1 MGDPPRP
8 KVKMKTYD
16 EMTPQERIA
25 ARQEVAVK
33 LRQEEAEH
41 NATDYWARDAQ
52 GNKLYLQSADLWEGG
67 LLRGVLRAG
76 LASLDEL
83 IEQDAREAKE
93 NRGKTQA

>member
-8 KVKMKTYD
+8 KVKIKTYD

-25 ARQEVAVK
+25 ARQEK
-33 LRQEEAEH
+33 SDQLRQEEAEDK
-41 NATDYWARDAQ
+41 ATDYWARDAQ

-67 LLRGVLRAG
+67 LLRGVLRG
-76 LASLDEL
+76 SLASLDKL
-83 IEQDAREAKE
+83 IEQDAREAQE